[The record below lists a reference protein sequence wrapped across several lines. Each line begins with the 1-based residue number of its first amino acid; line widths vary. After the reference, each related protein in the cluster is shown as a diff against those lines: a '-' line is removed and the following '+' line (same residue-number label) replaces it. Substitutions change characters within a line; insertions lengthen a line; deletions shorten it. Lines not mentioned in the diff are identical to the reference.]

1 MQEGDVRAPN
11 PDPGVLVD
19 QAYTGR
25 LELGERRVDVRHAV
39 GDVMQPGAPAREVLA
54 HGRLWTERREELD
67 VSVPDIQQSRV
78 NPLVGD
84 RLPMHQRHPKHVP
97 VVGDRGLDVI
107 DSHAHVID
115 RRKHGVA
122 AYQRP
127 FAIQEAVR
135 AAEHGEDAPQGDWK
149 CSKIFTMRPPLRGLL
164 VGRLDD
170 LEAMLVALD
179 GDLRRISSVLE
190 SPFTANVPFPA
201 ALLQLTAAFT
211 DRTGI
216 VSEVRLDGDLG
227 ALGDVQRVTLLSLIR
242 EALSNIRE
250 RREPSAVHAVTT
262 GHADT

>member
-1 MQEGDVRAPN
+1 
-11 PDPGVLVD
+11 
-19 QAYTGR
+19 
-25 LELGERRVDVRHAV
+25 
-39 GDVMQPGAPAREVLA
+39 
-54 HGRLWTERREELD
+54 
-67 VSVPDIQQSRV
+67 
-78 NPLVGD
+78 
-84 RLPMHQRHPKHVP
+84 
-97 VVGDRGLDVI
+97 
-107 DSHAHVID
+107 
-115 RRKHGVA
+115 
-122 AYQRP
+122 
-127 FAIQEAVR
+127 
-135 AAEHGEDAPQGDWK
+135 
-149 CSKIFTMRPPLRGLL
+149 MRPPLRGLL